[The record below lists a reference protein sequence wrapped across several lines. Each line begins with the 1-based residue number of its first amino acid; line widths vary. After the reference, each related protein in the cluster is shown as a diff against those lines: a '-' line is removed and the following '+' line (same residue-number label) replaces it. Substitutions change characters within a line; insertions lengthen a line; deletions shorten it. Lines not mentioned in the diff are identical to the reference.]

1 MSKRK
6 PPSASIPK
14 KRRTAGEGVS
24 RMDGVAHW
32 RKTLDRLIWMLL
44 RAGIDPDEIVDRTV
58 RVVKARRRTAALAM
72 PSPEVL
78 EYARVLTFWR
88 NEPQFLDAAGRPLV
102 LAAIGKSPTF
112 KSLVQMALPRADA
125 QHVLT
130 VLRHHRLVSEGR
142 HGRITLLGRALL
154 PRTAQRAQFVAY
166 ALAAIEGLVDTC
178 HTNLNARDPAQSV
191 GLLQRIAVAERFDP
205 RYLRQYDSFMR
216 AQAEAFLLKQDEW
229 LQRREVNAPTKR
241 KTRAVHVG
249 VGVYGFRARSDR

>member
-6 PPSASIPK
+6 PHSASITK
-14 KRRTAGEGVS
+14 KRRTTGQGVS

-32 RKTLDRLIWMLL
+32 RKTLDRLIWILL
-44 RAGIDPDEIVDRTV
+44 RAGIDPDEIVDSTV
-58 RVVKARRRTAALAM
+58 RVVKARRSTPALAM
-72 PSPEVL
+72 PPPEVL

-88 NEPQFLDAAGRPLV
+88 NEPQFLDAAGQPLV
-102 LAAIGKSPTF
+102 LAAIGKPPTF
-112 KSLVQMALPRADA
+112 KSLVQMALTRADA
-125 QHVLT
+125 QDVLT
-130 VLRHHRLVSEGR
+130 VLRHHRLVSER
-142 HGRITLLGRALL
+142 RDGRITLLGRALL

-178 HTNLNARDPAQSV
+178 YTNLNARDPAQSL

-205 RYLRQYDSFMR
+205 SYLRQYDSFMR

-229 LQRREVNAPTKR
+229 LQRREIHATTKR

>member
-6 PPSASIPK
+6 PHSASITK
-14 KRRTAGEGVS
+14 KRRTTGQGVS

-32 RKTLDRLIWMLL
+32 RKTLDRLIWILL
-44 RAGIDPDEIVDRTV
+44 RAGIDPDEIVDSTV
-58 RVVKARRRTAALAM
+58 RVVKARRSTPALAM
-72 PSPEVL
+72 PPPEVL

-88 NEPQFLDAAGRPLV
+88 NEPQFLDAAGQPLV
-102 LAAIGKSPTF
+102 LAAIGKPPTF
-112 KSLVQMALPRADA
+112 KSLVQMALTRADA
-125 QHVLT
+125 QDVLT
-130 VLRHHRLVSEGR
+130 VLRHHRLVSER
-142 HGRITLLGRALL
+142 RDGRITLLGRALL

-178 HTNLNARDPAQSV
+178 YTNLNARDPAQSL

-205 RYLRQYDSFMR
+205 SYLRQYDSFMR

-229 LQRREVNAPTKR
+229 LQRREIHAPTKR